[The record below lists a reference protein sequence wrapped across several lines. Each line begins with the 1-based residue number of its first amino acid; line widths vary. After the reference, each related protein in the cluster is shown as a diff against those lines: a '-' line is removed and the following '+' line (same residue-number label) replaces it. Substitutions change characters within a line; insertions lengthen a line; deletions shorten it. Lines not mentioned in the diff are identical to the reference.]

1 MKNSSNNHQYISEPK
16 WQGITSLVLGVVSIL
31 ANVTSVIFGQKAL
44 MEFWLIPTQEFPFE
58 IEIGWLF
65 PAVGL
70 VLGIMGL
77 KYTRRK
83 LAIDGTVLCSIGLL
97 IYIIFDVLCRLL
109 IPW

>member
-1 MKNSSNNHQYISEPK
+1 MKNSSNNHQSISEPK

-31 ANVTSVIFGQKAL
+31 ANVISVIFGQKAL
-44 MEFWLIPTQEFPFE
+44 MEFWFMPTQEFPFE

-77 KYTRRK
+77 KYTKKR
-83 LAIDGTVLCSIGLL
+83 LAVTGIILSIFGFMTYTFLYYFWTYL
-97 IYIIFDVLCRLL
+97 G
-109 IPW
+109 

>member
-1 MKNSSNNHQYISEPK
+1 MKNSSNNHQSISEPK

-31 ANVTSVIFGQKAL
+31 ANVISVIFGQKAL
-44 MEFWLIPTQEFPFE
+44 MEFWFMPTQEFPFE

-77 KYTRRK
+77 KYTRQK

-97 IYIIFDVLCRLL
+97 TYIIFDVLCRLL